1 MLLKDTCSAK
11 HHFLPHFNPFQCG
24 CRIGINNNTLNIP
37 SAALAG
43 RCNLHSSTA
52 GVALPKELT
61 RESEECD
68 SGREKKKI
76 NTSSLNFAN
85 SLAAVPVEIAST
97 LLQSEMLIQPL
108 ASNGVPVTPMC
119 PRLQV
124 PAPES
129 RASVGV
135 SSISRSQ
142 AAFPSKV

>member
-1 MLLKDTCSAK
+1 M
-11 HHFLPHFNPFQCG
+11 
-24 CRIGINNNTLNIP
+24 
-37 SAALAG
+37 
-43 RCNLHSSTA
+43 
-52 GVALPKELT
+52 ALPKELT

-68 SGREKKKI
+68 SGKKKNI

-108 ASNGVPVTPMC
+108 ASSGVPVRGIC
-119 PRLQV
+119 LQLQV

-135 SSISRSQ
+135 FSISTSQ
-142 AAFPSKV
+142 AAFPSKVSKGCLV